1 MASLR
6 ERILERVAGIVRRS
20 TERVTGRLRSV
31 VQPTPA
37 PPRPAPEARPAPVP
51 TPRPQSARTPPAP
64 PQRTPSTPQRPQTP
78 QAQPTPRADE
88 PSWDVSV
95 APDPSRA
102 SVNDLVGQLASIQ
115 ALQNDL
121 VQRLISLGYSD
132 VAKAVLGVPEL
143 PQPTPAPL
151 PPLPEPPRPPEL
163 PPAPPV
169 GLPPLP
175 PEAGVPQQQEP
186 PPEEPPPE
194 EQEPERPPEK
204 RYLLAGPAIRI
215 GFFPPDGA
223 WDQFSRLWMRMN
235 IGTKRDPDDK
245 SRGIEPGAS
254 FGADAIA
261 RGSPM
266 DPGVRIPSSAF
277 RSRDAFTGWA
287 QQNGYKDG
295 LSITVDGL
303 TAAPGV
309 VIGPM
314 SVRDVPA
321 SRDRQDYLE
330 RSRQG
335 VASHDYW
342 DVPYLAEDE

>member
-1 MASLR
+1 M
-6 ERILERVAGIVRRS
+6 
-20 TERVTGRLRSV
+20 
-31 VQPTPA
+31 
-37 PPRPAPEARPAPVP
+37 
-51 TPRPQSARTPPAP
+51 
-64 PQRTPSTPQRPQTP
+64 
-78 QAQPTPRADE
+78 
-88 PSWDVSV
+88 SV

-121 VQRLISLGYSD
+121 VQRLVSLGYSD
-132 VAKAVLGVPEL
+132 VAKAVLGVPEI
-143 PQPTPAPL
+143 PQPLPAPL
-151 PPLPEPPRPPEL
+151 PPAPPEPPRPPEL

-169 GLPPLP
+169 SLPPLP
-175 PEAGVPQQQEP
+175 PEPQIPGMQQE
-186 PPEEPPPE
+186 PPEEPPE
-194 EQEPERPPEK
+194 EQEEPERPPEK

-215 GFFPPDGA
+215 GYFPPEGA
-223 WDQFSRLWMRMN
+223 WDQFARLWTRMN
-235 IGTKRDPDDK
+235 IGTRRDPDDR
-245 SRGIEPGAS
+245 SRGLEPGAS

-266 DPGVRIPSSAF
+266 DPGVRIPTSAF
-277 RSRDAFTGWA
+277 RSRDAFMSWA
-287 QQNGYKDG
+287 NANGYRDG
-295 LSITVDGL
+295 LSITIDGL

-321 SRDRQDYLE
+321 SKDRQEYLE
-330 RSRQG
+330 RSKQG